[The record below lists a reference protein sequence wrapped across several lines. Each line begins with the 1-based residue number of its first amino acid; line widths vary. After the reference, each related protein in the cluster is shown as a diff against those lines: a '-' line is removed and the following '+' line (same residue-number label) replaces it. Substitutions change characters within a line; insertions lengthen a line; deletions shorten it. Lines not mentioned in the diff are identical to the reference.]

1 MYLDEAIYNIVVK
14 EAKEVKS
21 FVGRK
26 IKCMEDNANY
36 TLAMKGEVVEV
47 VHQDGLV
54 LTISKPIN
62 GIDGMKITSDMIGKE
77 FKLLKKKGS
86 MIGIKIRAKVEDPLS
101 TGVGKGEVVKIVKEY
116 KSSFVLSKN
125 KKGYRNMEI
134 EKPLNTNHWEIV
146 EKTKKD
152 TIVEAIVD
160 KFKERSDVGI
170 KKYNTTLD
178 REDFTT
184 EQWIN
189 HAIEESM
196 DLILYLERLKRDITN
211 IKKAV
216 ADGK

>member
-1 MYLDEAIYNIVVK
+1 MYLDEVIYNIVVK

-26 IKCMEDNANY
+26 LKCMEDNANY
-36 TLAMKGEVVEV
+36 TLAMKGEIIEV
-47 VHQDGLV
+47 VHQDGSV

-77 FKLLKKKGS
+77 FKLLKKKG
-86 MIGIKIRAKVEDPLS
+86 
-101 TGVGKGEVVKIVKEY
+101 
-116 KSSFVLSKN
+116 
-125 KKGYRNMEI
+125 
-134 EKPLNTNHWEIV
+134 
-146 EKTKKD
+146 KKD

-178 REDFTT
+178 REDLTT

-216 ADGK
+216 GDGK

>member
-26 IKCMEDNANY
+26 LKCMEDNANY

-47 VHQDGLV
+47 VHQDGSV

-62 GIDGMKITSDMIGKE
+62 GIDGMKITTCMIGEE
-77 FKLLKKKGS
+77 FKLLKKKG
-86 MIGIKIRAKVEDPLS
+86 
-101 TGVGKGEVVKIVKEY
+101 
-116 KSSFVLSKN
+116 
-125 KKGYRNMEI
+125 
-134 EKPLNTNHWEIV
+134 
-146 EKTKKD
+146 KKD

-160 KFKERSDVGI
+160 KFKERSEVGI

-178 REDFTT
+178 REDLTT
-184 EQWIN
+184 EQWIS

-196 DLILYLERLKRDITN
+196 DLILYLERFKRDITN

-216 ADGK
+216 RDGK

>member
-26 IKCMEDNANY
+26 LKCMEDNANY

-47 VHQDGLV
+47 VHQDGSV

-77 FKLLKKKGS
+77 FKLLKKKG
-86 MIGIKIRAKVEDPLS
+86 
-101 TGVGKGEVVKIVKEY
+101 
-116 KSSFVLSKN
+116 
-125 KKGYRNMEI
+125 
-134 EKPLNTNHWEIV
+134 
-146 EKTKKD
+146 KKD

-160 KFKERSDVGI
+160 KFKERSEVGI
-170 KKYNTTLD
+170 NKYNTTLD
-178 REDFTT
+178 RDDLTT

-189 HAIEESM
+189 HAIEEGM

-216 ADGK
+216 GDGK

>member
-14 EAKEVKS
+14 EAKEVKP

-26 IKCMEDNANY
+26 LKCMEDNANY

-47 VHQDGLV
+47 VHQDGSV

-62 GIDGMKITSDMIGKE
+62 GIDGMKITSCMIGDK
-77 FKLLKKKGS
+77 FKLLKKK
-86 MIGIKIRAKVEDPLS
+86 V
-101 TGVGKGEVVKIVKEY
+101 
-116 KSSFVLSKN
+116 
-125 KKGYRNMEI
+125 
-134 EKPLNTNHWEIV
+134 
-146 EKTKKD
+146 KKD

-178 REDFTT
+178 RDDLTT

-196 DLILYLERLKRDITN
+196 DLILYLERLKRDIVN

>member
-26 IKCMEDNANY
+26 LKCMEDNANY
-36 TLAMKGEVVEV
+36 TLAMKGEVIEV
-47 VHQDGLV
+47 VHQDGSV

-62 GIDGMKITSDMIGKE
+62 GIDGMKITSCMIGDK
-77 FKLLKKKGS
+77 FKLLKKK
-86 MIGIKIRAKVEDPLS
+86 V
-101 TGVGKGEVVKIVKEY
+101 
-116 KSSFVLSKN
+116 
-125 KKGYRNMEI
+125 
-134 EKPLNTNHWEIV
+134 
-146 EKTKKD
+146 KKD
-152 TIVEAIVD
+152 TVVEAIVD
-160 KFKERSDVGI
+160 KFKKRSDVGI

-178 REDFTT
+178 RDDLTT
-184 EQWIN
+184 EQWID

-196 DLILYLERLKRDITN
+196 DLILYLERLKRDIVN

>member
-14 EAKEVKS
+14 EAKEIKP

-26 IKCMEDNANY
+26 LKCMEDNANY

-47 VHQDGLV
+47 VHQDGSV

-62 GIDGMKITSDMIGKE
+62 GIDGMKITSCMIGKE
-77 FKLLKKKGS
+77 FKLLKKK
-86 MIGIKIRAKVEDPLS
+86 D
-101 TGVGKGEVVKIVKEY
+101 
-116 KSSFVLSKN
+116 
-125 KKGYRNMEI
+125 
-134 EKPLNTNHWEIV
+134 
-146 EKTKKD
+146 KKD

-160 KFKERSDVGI
+160 KFKERSEVGI

-178 REDFTT
+178 REDLTT
-184 EQWIN
+184 EQWIS

>member
-26 IKCMEDNANY
+26 LKCMEDNANY

-47 VHQDGLV
+47 VHQDGSV

-77 FKLLKKKGS
+77 FKLLKKK
-86 MIGIKIRAKVEDPLS
+86 
-101 TGVGKGEVVKIVKEY
+101 
-116 KSSFVLSKN
+116 
-125 KKGYRNMEI
+125 
-134 EKPLNTNHWEIV
+134 
-146 EKTKKD
+146 TKKD

-160 KFKERSDVGI
+160 KFKDRSDVGI

-178 REDFTT
+178 REDLIT
-184 EQWIN
+184 EQWID
-189 HAIEESM
+189 HAIEEAM
-196 DLILYLERLKRDITN
+196 DMILYLERLKRDITN
-211 IKKAV
+211 IYKPV
-216 ADGK
+216 PDGE

>member
-14 EAKEVKS
+14 EAKEVKP

-26 IKCMEDNANY
+26 LKCMEDNANY

-47 VHQDGLV
+47 IHQDGSV
-54 LTISKPIN
+54 LTISKPVN
-62 GIDGMKITSDMIGKE
+62 GIDGMKITSCMIGKE
-77 FKLLKKKGS
+77 FKLLKKKG
-86 MIGIKIRAKVEDPLS
+86 
-101 TGVGKGEVVKIVKEY
+101 
-116 KSSFVLSKN
+116 
-125 KKGYRNMEI
+125 
-134 EKPLNTNHWEIV
+134 
-146 EKTKKD
+146 KKD

-184 EQWIN
+184 EQWID
-189 HAIEESM
+189 HAIEEAM
-196 DLILYLERLKRDITN
+196 DMILYLERLKRDITN

>member
-47 VHQDGLV
+47 VHQDGSV

-62 GIDGMKITSDMIGKE
+62 GIDGMKIGDFMIGGDW
-77 FKLLKKKGS
+77 KLLKQKK
-86 MIGIKIRAKVEDPLS
+86 
-101 TGVGKGEVVKIVKEY
+101 
-116 KSSFVLSKN
+116 
-125 KKGYRNMEI
+125 
-134 EKPLNTNHWEIV
+134 
-146 EKTKKD
+146 KKD

-170 KKYNTTLD
+170 NKYNTTLD
-178 REDFTT
+178 REDLTT

>member
-26 IKCMEDNANY
+26 LKCMEDNANY

-47 VHQDGLV
+47 VHQDGSV

-62 GIDGMKITSDMIGKE
+62 GIDGMKITSCMIGKE
-77 FKLLKKKGS
+77 FKLLKKKG
-86 MIGIKIRAKVEDPLS
+86 
-101 TGVGKGEVVKIVKEY
+101 
-116 KSSFVLSKN
+116 
-125 KKGYRNMEI
+125 
-134 EKPLNTNHWEIV
+134 
-146 EKTKKD
+146 KKD

-160 KFKERSDVGI
+160 KFKDRSEVGI

-184 EQWIN
+184 EQWIDS
-189 HAIEESM
+189 AIEEAM
-196 DLILYLERLKRDITN
+196 DMILYLERLKRDITN